1 VGTAGY
7 DGVSVDSAGY
17 VGVYVESAGTAGV
30 SVFSAGDDGAN
41 IRHAGTPSVFT
52 SSPRKNG
59 FEVAGAEGDGLFVGR
74 ADVLGVEIN
83 SVGLDAFYAAD
94 VGRHGLHVTQ
104 ATQHGVRVA
113 AAGIDGV
120 NATGNQYA
128 GNFAGN
134 INVTGNCIG
143 CLQANFA
150 VNAGDRPLQPGDV
163 VSVLAVTSTDFDAGA
178 TLWQVVHAQPGQA
191 AVGVVAGRAELMIEE
206 EHRPTET
213 GRRLVPRE
221 GAAQPGEYVTVVYS
235 GPMQIKVAPGE
246 NAIAAGTRLTVAG
259 DGTMRALRTSTLE
272 GMVVTEGAPVIGVA
286 LDASKD
292 GMIWVLVNPQ

>member
-1 VGTAGY
+1 VVVSSSDFTGVLVSSAGGSGVRVNSAGQDGVFIGTAG
-7 DGVSVDSAGY
+7 A
-17 VGVYVESAGTAGV
+17 
-30 SVFSAGDDGAN
+30 
-41 IRHAGTPSVFT
+41 PST
-52 SSPRKNG
+52 STTSPRNNG

-83 SVGLDAFYAAD
+83 SVGLDAFYAAN
-94 VGRHGLHVTQ
+94 VGRHGLNVTQ

-120 NATGNQYA
+120 NVTGNQFA
-128 GNFAGN
+128 GHFAGN

-163 VSVLAVTSTDFDAGA
+163 VSALAVTSTDFDTGRA
-178 TLWQVVHAQPGQA
+178 LWQVAHAQPGQTV
-191 AVGVVAGRAELMIEE
+191 VGVVAGRAELVVQE

-213 GRRLVPRE
+213 GERLAPRE

-235 GPMQIKVAPGE
+235 GPMQVKVAPNEG
-246 NAIAAGTRLTVAG
+246 AIAAGMRLAMAVDGAVRPLQTRTV
-259 DGTMRALRTSTLE
+259 E
-272 GMVVTEGAPVIGVA
+272 GMVVSEGAAVIGTA
-286 LDASKD
+286 LDAAKD
-292 GMIWVLVNPQ
+292 GLVWVLVNPQ